1 MTGTKWTLVPAQKQP
16 VLIERGRIALFLVVM
31 ESYTIDYVNVRT
43 VAESST
49 VSSKWEKVKKKKD
62 FLEERESRC
71 TLDFSKQTTSR
82 C

>member
-1 MTGTKWTLVPAQKQP
+1 MTGTKLTLVPAQKQP

-49 VSSKWEKVKKKKD
+49 VSSKWEKVKKKKR
-62 FLEERESRC
+62 LSRGAGEQVY
-71 TLDFSKQTTSR
+71 TRFFKANHQ
-82 C
+82 